1 MMLTP
6 SRASSSSIGSGILWL
21 PKVVNEVEL
30 TVSRGEN
37 TRRRKFVEL
46 ETNARAPLPHPYGP
60 CSFGSKRDLVILRHQ
75 SPEKVY
81 KDA

>member
-1 MMLTP
+1 M
-6 SRASSSSIGSGILWL
+6 
-21 PKVVNEVEL
+21 
-30 TVSRGEN
+30 
-37 TRRRKFVEL
+37 EL